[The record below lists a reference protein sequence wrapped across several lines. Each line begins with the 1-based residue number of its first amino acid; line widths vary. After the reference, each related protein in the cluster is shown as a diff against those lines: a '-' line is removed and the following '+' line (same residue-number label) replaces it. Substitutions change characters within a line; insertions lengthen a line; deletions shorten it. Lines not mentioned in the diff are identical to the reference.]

1 MFKTRTAARD
11 INIYTSS
18 MFFLYICVY
27 ILKKKRVN
35 SHVINKYVFL
45 PWFAPRNCL
54 TFSKSKAYI
63 TKIETK
69 KEVGEGGVGKNHKI
83 PTMVQT
89 KAKLT

>member
-1 MFKTRTAARD
+1 MC
-11 INIYTSS
+11 IY
-18 MFFLYICVY
+18 I
-27 ILKKKRVN
+27 KKKRVN